1 MSQVFIEVF
10 NKKTDEFFKD
20 LVAAFP
26 AVTQFGTFKAGF
38 QLMKNINERRPQQLF
53 HKYIYEK
60 YGEQI
65 KNKDEQFFMVTDLT
79 NTGLQSTSGEN
90 WGLFVDNLRGIWKTM
105 DAENKKVIWDYL
117 NLLVKL
123 NEKIVEITAGNA

>member
-1 MSQVFIEVF
+1 
-10 NKKTDEFFKD
+10 
-20 LVAAFP
+20 
-26 AVTQFGTFKAGF
+26 
-38 QLMKNINERRPQQLF
+38 
-53 HKYIYEK
+53 
-60 YGEQI
+60 
-65 KNKDEQFFMVTDLT
+65 MVTDLT